1 MFRSF
6 EHVLEEKKKRK
17 KKTQT
22 KKQIGKLY
30 INHLT
35 QHCSVTVYKNIS
47 FLNDAAV
54 PTCSVLSCGSG
65 AVVLIGG
72 FYYAL
77 QCLSPEVC
85 ASNMKLRQKYQDRN
99 PINFAKIT

>member
-6 EHVLEEKKKRK
+6 EHVLEEKKK
-17 KKTQT
+17 TQT
-22 KKQIGKLY
+22 KIGKLY
-30 INHLT
+30 MNHLT

-54 PTCSVLSCGSG
+54 PTCSVFSCSSG
-65 AVVLIGG
+65 AVVLTGG

-99 PINFAKIT
+99 PFNFAKIT

>member
-1 MFRSF
+1 M
-6 EHVLEEKKKRK
+6 
-17 KKTQT
+17 
-22 KKQIGKLY
+22 
-30 INHLT
+30 NHLT
-35 QHCSVTVYKNIS
+35 QHCSVTVYKDIY

-54 PTCSVLSCGSG
+54 PTCSVFSCSSG

-99 PINFAKIT
+99 PFNFAKIT